1 MVTNY
6 FSRKRSLLGTVLVFL
21 ISAGAYSAATQVI
34 PGLRQPPKISIF
46 STFTD
51 AQPHFR
57 YYYDFAVYGISA
69 GDFLQKRHVV
79 GVEVR
84 GSLLK

>member
-1 MVTNY
+1 MMVMNY

-21 ISAGAYSAATQVI
+21 ISAGAYSAAAPAI
-34 PGLRQPPKISIF
+34 PGLRQPANLLIL

-51 AQPHFR
+51 AQPTFR
-57 YYYDFAVYGISA
+57 YYDFAVYGFLA
-69 GDFLQKRHVV
+69 GGFLQTRQFVDA
-79 GVEVR
+79 EVR